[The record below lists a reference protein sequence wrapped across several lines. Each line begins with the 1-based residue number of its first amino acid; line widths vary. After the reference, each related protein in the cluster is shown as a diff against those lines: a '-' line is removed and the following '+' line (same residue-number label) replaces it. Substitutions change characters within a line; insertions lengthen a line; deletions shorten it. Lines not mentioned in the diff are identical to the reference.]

1 VTAPAL
7 LIAGKVSNLTDAI
20 ADVVELLGNEDTRR
34 LLVTLAEGLGA
45 PEEEFGPER
54 VGARPEPGRP
64 RE

>member
-1 VTAPAL
+1 VTAPTL
-7 LIAGKVSNLTDAI
+7 RIAMLVGNLTDAI
-20 ADVVELLGNEDTRR
+20 ADLQEAIGTPDTRK
-34 LLVTLAEGLGA
+34 LLVGLAEGLGA